1 MLLSLTLGNY
11 RSFAAESTL
20 DLMKRSFRRNVP
32 ADHNWAAVTEH
43 VVGIYGAN
51 ASGKSTVLLP
61 LGLIQVAVA
70 FSLRDPATTQA
81 LYTPHALHR
90 DLPTAFQVEYVEA
103 GVRYRWEL
111 RLSQA
116 GVLEEKLEAT
126 ESGHFRLIFHRQE
139 STIKFGPQSGIP
151 RAARENIEEFL
162 TPWALTLSAWQV
174 ARSRGPYAGAVTW
187 WQERLR
193 TLGVLRDRAQMHY
206 TLMDMLQY
214 PSWMRA
220 SSAIIRA
227 ADTGVNSVRVD
238 TQSVPLPP
246 ELAQH
251 AEALSAALA
260 GESSTHVEALSEQEK
275 QLIAQN
281 LVFTHGSGEEQF
293 ELPEEAESQ
302 GTRVWF
308 DLAMQATYALA
319 TGGVLSVDEADESL
333 HPLLLASL
341 IRLFT
346 NRRTNASGA
355 QLLFTSHDTTV
366 LGNDLDT
373 GITPSGIWLTEKQQG
388 VSELIALDEFPYSP
402 KHNIERRYLRG
413 VYGAVPAPQ
422 RDIASEI
429 ARLRT
434 EYNQFQ
440 AERRQGDG
448 A

>member
-1 MLLSLTLGNY
+1 MLLALTLENY

-32 ADHNWAAVTEH
+32 TDRNWTAVTER

-81 LYTPHALHR
+81 LYTPHALRR

-111 RLSQA
+111 RLGHE

-126 ESGHFRLIFHRQE
+126 ESGHFRLIFHRRE
-139 STIKFGPQSGIP
+139 STIKFGPQAGIP

-162 TPWALTLSAWQV
+162 TPWVLTLSAWQV
-174 ARSRGPYAGAVTW
+174 TRSRGPYAGALLW

-193 TLGVLRDRAQMHY
+193 ALEVLHDRAH
-206 TLMDMLQY
+206 LMNLLQY
-214 PSWMRA
+214 PSWARA
-220 SSAIIRA
+220 TSAIIRA
-227 ADTGVNSVRVD
+227 ADTGVHSVRVD

-246 ELAQH
+246 ELMRH
-251 AEALSAALA
+251 MENLNSALA
-260 GESSTHVEALSEQEK
+260 GESTSPIESLGEEEK

-281 LVFTHGSGEEQF
+281 LVFTHGSDAEQF

-308 DLAMQATYALA
+308 DLAMQAAYTLA
-319 TGGVLSVDEADESL
+319 TGGVLSVDEVDESL
-333 HPLLLASL
+333 HPLLLAKL
-341 IRLFT
+341 IQLFT
-346 NRRTNASGA
+346 NQETNASGA
-355 QLLFTSHDTTV
+355 QLIFTSHDTTV
-366 LGNDLDT
+366 LGNELDT
-373 GITPSGIWLTEKQQG
+373 GITPSGIWLTEKHNG
-388 VSELIALDEFPYSP
+388 VSELIALDEFPHSP
-402 KHNIERRYLRG
+402 KHNIERRYLHG
-413 VYGAVPAPQ
+413 VYGAVPAP
-422 RDIASEI
+422 RGDIAAEI
-429 ARLRT
+429 SRLRA
-434 EYNQFQ
+434 EYEQFQ
-440 AERRQGDG
+440 EEGRQGDG
-448 A
+448 N